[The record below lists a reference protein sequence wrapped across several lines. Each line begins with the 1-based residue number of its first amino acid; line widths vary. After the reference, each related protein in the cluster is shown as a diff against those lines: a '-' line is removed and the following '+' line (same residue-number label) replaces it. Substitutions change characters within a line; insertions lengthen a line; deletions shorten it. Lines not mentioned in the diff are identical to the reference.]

1 MGRPQTMGKIKVG
14 KKGPRGNPMSIK
26 TFRFVSR
33 DHDAIQ
39 RLAATYG
46 GRPVK
51 VDDQWDLESE
61 ANEIG
66 VILPPDPLGGTPI
79 YELWSRAG
87 CLRRCDGLSATV
99 PHRSGD
105 DVDLID
111 VPCICAAN
119 DAMECKPTV
128 RLSVILPEVALA
140 GVWALKT
147 NSWAAAREMQQM
159 VSMVELAQ
167 SQGLVAAAL
176 AIEPREQ
183 VTGGQTKKFVVPV
196 LKLKATLAELAQG
209 GTVALG
215 MAPAVAAIEA
225 PRTELSES
233 ERHQL
238 NVAWREADEVA
249 RTEAA
254 TYLESHGM
262 TPHTVSPGLLGD
274 LLDIL
279 VVHEPD
285 EP

>member
-33 DHDAIQ
+33 DHEAIDK
-39 RLAATYG
+39 LAATYG
-46 GRPVK
+46 GTPIRVE
-51 VDDQWDLESE
+51 DQWDLESE
-61 ANEIG
+61 AKEIG

-87 CLRRCDGLSATV
+87 CLRRCDGVSATV

-105 DVDLID
+105 DVDLVD
-111 VPCICAAN
+111 VPCICASN

-167 SQGLVAAAL
+167 TRGLVAAAL

-183 VTGGQTKKFVVPV
+183 VTGGQAKKFVVPV

-209 GTVALG
+209 GHAALDMG
-215 MAPAVAAIEA
+215 SPAVAAIEA
-225 PRTELSES
+225 PRATLDEGERARLSAAWAAADSDAHAEVHALLS
-233 ERHQL
+233 RHG
-238 NVAWREADEVA
+238 
-249 RTEAA
+249 
-254 TYLESHGM
+254 LEGV
-262 TPHTVSPGLLGD
+262 TPALLEDALD
-274 LLDIL
+274 LL

-285 EP
+285 VP